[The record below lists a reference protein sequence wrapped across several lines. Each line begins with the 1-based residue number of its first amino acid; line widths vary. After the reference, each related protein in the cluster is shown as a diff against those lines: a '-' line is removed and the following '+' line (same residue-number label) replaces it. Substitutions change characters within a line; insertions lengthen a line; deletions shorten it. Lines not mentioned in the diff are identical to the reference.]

1 MTVALVITALVGL
14 GFGVWLGM
22 PGRYTQS
29 IEDIEKVMDAGGGR
43 RRKVKRVF
51 TPIAWMQRNVS
62 SKSTPSRSRRQAR
75 GQRRGGFQLES
86 PDERE

>member
-51 TPIAWMQRNVS
+51 TPIAWMQRNAS
-62 SKSTPSRSRRQAR
+62 SKSTPSRGRRQAR

>member
-1 MTVALVITALVGL
+1 MTAALLVTALVGL

-29 IEDIEKVMDAGGGR
+29 VEDIEDAMEAGTGR
-43 RRKVKRVF
+43 RRRVKRMF
-51 TPIAWMQRNVS
+51 TPMAWMQRNAS
-62 SKSTPSRSRRQAR
+62 SKSKPSRDRRKSR
-75 GQRRGGFQLES
+75 GPRRGGFQLES

>member
-1 MTVALVITALVGL
+1 MTAALVVTALVGL
-14 GFGVWLGM
+14 GIGVWLGM

-29 IEDIEKVMDAGGGR
+29 VDEIEKVMDAGGGR

-62 SKSTPSRSRRQAR
+62 SKSTPSRRRRKAR
-75 GQRRGGFQLES
+75 GSRRGGFQLES